1 MWFPLDLRSHDE
13 LSQSPQG
20 GMFCVCLCRL
30 KQKMIQEIPVT
41 YLQMIQEGDG
51 EGGGEYKERKEQND
65 KANVGNDL
73 SVTLWT

>member
-1 MWFPLDLRSHDE
+1 
-13 LSQSPQG
+13 
-20 GMFCVCLCRL
+20 
-30 KQKMIQEIPVT
+30 MIQEIPVT